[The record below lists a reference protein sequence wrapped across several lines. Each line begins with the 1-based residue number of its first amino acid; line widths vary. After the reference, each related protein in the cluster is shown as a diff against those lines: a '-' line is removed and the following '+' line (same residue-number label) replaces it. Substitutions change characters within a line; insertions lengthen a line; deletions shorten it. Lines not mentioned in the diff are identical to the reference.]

1 MSLAF
6 PDKASEADVVEI
18 VVLPGDEMLNAGAV
32 VSFGGGGGGG
42 TSVRV
47 IVSVVE
53 TLVVSSV
60 AVTVIEFVPI
70 ASGMLAMFQSLP
82 VMDAVP
88 DAF

>member
-32 VSFGGGGGGG
+32 VSFGGGGG
-42 TSVRV
+42 VRV

-60 AVTVIEFVPI
+60 GRPRISNTKGRKPSWRLEITMSFAN
-70 ASGMLAMFQSLP
+70 M
-82 VMDAVP
+82 
-88 DAF
+88 